1 MSDLSYAEVS
11 ARLQQRWPEHK
22 IEPTLDRI
30 QRLVELLGDPQ
41 KAYPVVH
48 LTGTNGKTSTA
59 RMIDTLLREAGLR
72 TGRFTSPHL
81 ESVRERITLD
91 GEPISEQLFVD
102 AYAEIAPYLDV
113 VDAEQE
119 HPLSFFEVM
128 TAMAFAVFAD
138 APVDVAVIEVGLGGT
153 WDSTNV
159 ADGTVSVI
167 TPVAVDHAHILGA
180 DPVTIARDKAGIIKP
195 GGTTVMSQQSLDV
208 FEVLLAKAAEVGSQV
223 AREGIEFGVTGR
235 SVAVGGQLIDIKG
248 LGGEYD
254 EIYVPLHGEY
264 QAHNAATAVAAVEAL
279 LGAGPQAEG
288 RVSTELLQAGFA
300 QVTSPGRMEVVRT
313 SPTIIV
319 DAAHNP
325 HGAEATA
332 ATVSEAFAFQPLI
345 GVLGCMKDKDVYGVL
360 EAFEPIM
367 ETVVCTR
374 NSFVERSMPAE
385 ELGEL
390 AMEIFGEDRVLVRPH
405 LIDAIDDAIRLAE
418 ENAIAMG
425 TGGVLITG
433 SVITAGEARTLLVRK
448 PKGRAMRSLASIVL
462 GFEAL
467 LLALVTP
474 VMISVADVRPGVA
487 VPVCIGL
494 AVLAIIAA
502 GLLRFQLGYILGSVV
517 QVGAVGLGFVVPV
530 MFVLGLAFAGF
541 WVAAIVLGRRIEEAK
556 KAQEAQSG

>member
-1 MSDLSYAEVS
+1 MSDLSFADVS

-22 IEPTLDRI
+22 IEPTLDRV

-59 RMIDTLLREAGLR
+59 RMVDTILREAGLR

-81 ESVRERITLD
+81 EAVTERITLN
-91 GEPISEQLFVD
+91 GEPISEQRFVD

-128 TAMAFAVFAD
+128 TGMAFAVFAD

-223 AREGIEFGVTGR
+223 AREGIEFGVTAR
-235 SVAVGGQLIDIKG
+235 SLAVGGQLISIQG

-254 EIYVPLHGEY
+254 DIFVPLHGEY

-279 LGAGPQAEG
+279 LGASPQTEG
-288 RVSTELLQAGFA
+288 RVTTELLQAGFA
-300 QVTSPGRMEVVRT
+300 EVTSPGRMEVVRH

-345 GVLGCMKDKDVYGVL
+345 GVLGCMKDKDVYGLL
-360 EAFEPIM
+360 EAYEPIM

-390 AMEIFGEDRVLVRPH
+390 AIEVFGEDRVLVRPH

-448 PKGRAMRSLASIVL
+448 QK
-462 GFEAL
+462 
-467 LLALVTP
+467 T
-474 VMISVADVRPGVA
+474 AD
-487 VPVCIGL
+487 
-494 AVLAIIAA
+494 
-502 GLLRFQLGYILGSVV
+502 
-517 QVGAVGLGFVVPV
+517 
-530 MFVLGLAFAGF
+530 
-541 WVAAIVLGRRIEEAK
+541 E
-556 KAQEAQSG
+556 

>member
-11 ARLQQRWPEHK
+11 ARLQARWPEQK
-22 IEPTLDRI
+22 IDPTLDRVK
-30 QRLVELLGDPQ
+30 RLVELLGDPQ

-81 ESVRERITLD
+81 ETVRERITLD
-91 GEPISEQLFVD
+91 GEPISEERFVE
-102 AYAEIAPYLDV
+102 AYAELEPYLDV

-128 TAMAFAVFAD
+128 TGMAFAVFAD

-180 DPVTIARDKAGIIKP
+180 DPVTIARDKSGIIKP
-195 GGTTVMSQQSLDV
+195 GGTTVMSQQSLEV
-208 FEVLLAKAAEVGSQV
+208 FEVLQAKAVEVGSQI
-223 AREGIEFGVTGR
+223 AREGIEFGVVSR
-235 SVAVGGQLIDIKG
+235 SLAVDGQLISIQG

-254 EIYVPLHGEY
+254 DLFVPLHGEY

-279 LGAGPQAEG
+279 LGAGAKTEG
-288 RVSTELLQAGFA
+288 RVTTELLQAGFA
-300 QVTSPGRMEVVRT
+300 QVTSPGRMEVVRK
-313 SPTIIV
+313 SPTIVV

-325 HGAEATA
+325 HGAQATA
-332 ATVSEAFAFQPLI
+332 ATVSEAFQFQPLI

-360 EAFEPIM
+360 DAFEPIM

-390 AMEIFGEDRVLVRPH
+390 AAEIFGEDRVLVRPN
-405 LIDAIDDAIRLAE
+405 LLDAIDDAIRLAE
-418 ENAIAMG
+418 ENAIALG
-425 TGGVLITG
+425 SGGVLVTG

-448 PKGRAMRSLASIVL
+448 PKDA
-462 GFEAL
+462 
-467 LLALVTP
+467 TT
-474 VMISVADVRPGVA
+474 
-487 VPVCIGL
+487 
-494 AVLAIIAA
+494 
-502 GLLRFQLGYILGSVV
+502 
-517 QVGAVGLGFVVPV
+517 
-530 MFVLGLAFAGF
+530 
-541 WVAAIVLGRRIEEAK
+541 
-556 KAQEAQSG
+556 

>member
-22 IEPTLDRI
+22 IEPTLERV
-30 QRLVELLGDPQ
+30 QRVVELLGDPQ

-91 GEPISEQLFVD
+91 GEPISEQRFVE
-102 AYAEIAPYLDV
+102 AYEELEPYLAV

-119 HPLSFFEVM
+119 HPLTFFEAI

-153 WDSTNV
+153 WDATNV

-167 TPVAVDHAHILGA
+167 TPVAVDHAHLLGG
-180 DPVTIARDKAGIIKP
+180 DPVTIAGEKSGIIKP
-195 GGTTVMSQQSLDV
+195 GGTAVMAQQSLDV
-208 FEVLLAKAAEVGSQV
+208 FEVLLRRAAEVGSQV
-223 AREGIEFGVTGR
+223 AREGIEFGVVSRTL
-235 SVAVGGQLIDIKG
+235 AVGGQMISLKG

-254 EIYVPLHGEY
+254 DLFLPLYGEY

-279 LGAGPQAEG
+279 LGASPETEG
-288 RVSTELLQAGFA
+288 RVTTELLQAGLE
-300 QVTSPGRMEVVRT
+300 QVTSPGRMEVVRN
-313 SPTIIV
+313 SPTIVV

-332 ATVSEAFAFQPLI
+332 ATVSEAFQFQPLI
-345 GVLGCMKDKDVYGVL
+345 GVLGCMKDKDVYGLL
-360 EAFEPIM
+360 EAYEPIM

-390 AMEIFGEDRVLVRPH
+390 AAEVFGEDRVLVRPH

-418 ENAIAMG
+418 ENSLALG

-433 SVITAGEARTLLVRK
+433 SVITAGEARALLVRK
-448 PKGRAMRSLASIVL
+448 PKD
-462 GFEAL
+462 E
-467 LLALVTP
+467 
-474 VMISVADVRPGVA
+474 
-487 VPVCIGL
+487 
-494 AVLAIIAA
+494 
-502 GLLRFQLGYILGSVV
+502 Q
-517 QVGAVGLGFVVPV
+517 Q
-530 MFVLGLAFAGF
+530 
-541 WVAAIVLGRRIEEAK
+541 
-556 KAQEAQSG
+556 

>member
-1 MSDLSYAEVS
+1 MSDLSYADVS
-11 ARLQQRWPEHK
+11 ARLQLRWPEHK
-22 IEPTLDRI
+22 IEPTLNRVR
-30 QRLVELLGDPQ
+30 RLVELLGDPQ
-41 KAYPVVH
+41 NAYPVVH

-72 TGRFTSPHL
+72 IGRFTSPHL
-81 ESVRERITLD
+81 ESVRERITLN
-91 GEPISEQLFVD
+91 GEPISEERFVE

-113 VDAEQE
+113 VDSEQE

-159 ADGTVSVI
+159 ADGIVSVI
-167 TPVAVDHAHILGA
+167 SPVAVDHAHILGA

-195 GGTTVMSQQSLDV
+195 GGTTVMSQQSLGV

-223 AREGIEFGVTGR
+223 AREGIEFGLTAR
-235 SVAVGGQLIDIKG
+235 SLAVGGQMISIQG
-248 LGGEYD
+248 LGGEYED
-254 EIYVPLHGEY
+254 IFVPLHGEY

-279 LGAGPQAEG
+279 LGASPQAEG
-288 RVSTELLQAGFA
+288 RVTTELLQAGFA
-300 QVTSPGRMEVVRT
+300 EVTSPGRMEVVRT

-360 EAFEPIM
+360 EAYEPIM

-385 ELGEL
+385 DLGEL
-390 AMEIFGEDRVLVRPH
+390 AIEVFGEDRVLVRPH

-418 ENAIAMG
+418 EKAIAMG
-425 TGGVLITG
+425 TGGVLVTG
-433 SVITAGEARTLLVRK
+433 SVITAGEARTLLVR
-448 PKGRAMRSLASIVL
+448 RSK
-462 GFEAL
+462 
-467 LLALVTP
+467 
-474 VMISVADVRPGVA
+474 ADE
-487 VPVCIGL
+487 
-494 AVLAIIAA
+494 
-502 GLLRFQLGYILGSVV
+502 Q
-517 QVGAVGLGFVVPV
+517 
-530 MFVLGLAFAGF
+530 
-541 WVAAIVLGRRIEEAK
+541 
-556 KAQEAQSG
+556 

>member
-1 MSDLSYAEVS
+1 MSDLSYADVS
-11 ARLQQRWPEHK
+11 ALLQARWPEHK
-22 IEPTLDRI
+22 IEPSLDRI
-30 QRLVELLGDPQ
+30 RRLVELLGDPQ

-91 GEPISEQLFVD
+91 GEPISEERFAE

-119 HPLSFFEVM
+119 HPLTFFEVM
-128 TAMAFAVFAD
+128 TGMAYAVFAD
-138 APVDVAVIEVGLGGT
+138 APVDVAVIEVGLGGS

-167 TPVAVDHAHILGA
+167 TPIAVDHAHILGA
-180 DPVTIARDKAGIIKP
+180 DPVTIAGEKAGIIKT
-195 GGTTVMSQQSLDV
+195 GGTTVMAQQSLEV
-208 FEVLLAKAAEVGSQV
+208 FEVLLRRAAEVGSQV
-223 AREGIEFGVTGR
+223 AREGIEFGVVSRTL
-235 SVAVGGQLIDIKG
+235 AVGGQVVSIKG

-254 EIYVPLHGEY
+254 ELYLPLHGEY

-279 LGAGPQAEG
+279 LGASPESDG
-288 RVSTELLQAGFA
+288 RVTTELLQAGFA
-300 QVTSPGRMEVVRT
+300 NVTSPGRMEVVRQ
-313 SPTIIV
+313 SPTVIV

-332 ATVSEAFAFQPLI
+332 ATVSEAFQFEPLI
-345 GVLGCMKDKDVYGVL
+345 GVL
-360 EAFEPIM
+360 EAYEPIM

-390 AMEIFGEDRVLVRPH
+390 AAEVFGEERVLVRPH

-418 ENAIAMG
+418 ENAVALG
-425 TGGVLITG
+425 SGGVLISG

-448 PKGRAMRSLASIVL
+448 PKG
-462 GFEAL
+462 EQ
-467 LLALVTP
+467 P
-474 VMISVADVRPGVA
+474 
-487 VPVCIGL
+487 
-494 AVLAIIAA
+494 
-502 GLLRFQLGYILGSVV
+502 
-517 QVGAVGLGFVVPV
+517 
-530 MFVLGLAFAGF
+530 
-541 WVAAIVLGRRIEEAK
+541 
-556 KAQEAQSG
+556 